1 MNALCVES
9 VNKISLNNRMSKPAN
24 MELYNRIKNKIFKE
38 NPINSAFRSGLVVK
52 QYKEQ
57 GGTYVGTKPKDGLTR
72 WFKEEWKDVGGKEYP
87 VFRPTKR
94 ISKDTP
100 LLAKEIDK
108 KNLQEQIKRKQRI
121 KSKGRLE
128 PFNRLS

>member
-1 MNALCVES
+1 
-9 VNKISLNNRMSKPAN
+9 MSKPAN

-57 GGTYVGTKPKDGLTR
+57 GGTYVGTKPKDGLIR
-72 WFKEEWKDVGGKEYP
+72 WFKEEWKDIGGKDYP

-121 KSKGRLE
+121 KSKGTLE
-128 PFNRLS
+128 PFKSK